1 MNITGR
7 ELFVFVLVV
16 LVVLLSGLLFLGFF
30 GSFGGMLGYGVMGP
44 GMMGPGRLGS
54 FGGLGW
60 LGSCLVPLGLL
71 ALVIGG
77 YVWLVTAISK
87 TQRGSRPPHPVLC
100 PTCNRPVQAD
110 WQVCPYCSTPL
121 RKEEAG

>member
-16 LVVLLSGLLFLGFF
+16 LVVLLSGLLFLGFG
-30 GSFGGMLGYGVMGP
+30 GSFGGRLGY

-60 LGSCLVPLGLL
+60 LGSCLVLLGLL

-77 YVWLVTAISK
+77 YVWLVTTISK
-87 TQRGSRPPHPVLC
+87 TQRGSRPPHPVPC